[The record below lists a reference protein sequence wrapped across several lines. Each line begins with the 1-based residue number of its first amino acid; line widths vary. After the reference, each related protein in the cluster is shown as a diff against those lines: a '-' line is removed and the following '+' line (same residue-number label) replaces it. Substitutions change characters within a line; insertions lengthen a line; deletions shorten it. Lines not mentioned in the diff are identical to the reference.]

1 MALPTIDAWTP
12 RERRTAATLAAVWI
26 AGALSGWS
34 GLDRSLAAAA
44 ERLLHPPRP
53 SVAELAARVGPGD
66 PRPEWYA
73 AALALRA
80 EEELAASGPSTIDPN
95 AASRAAWDR
104 LPGIGPVTAI
114 AIIEHRRARGPFR
127 GPEDLLDVRGIGP
140 RTLEKLRPFLAWEAG
155 RPAAGHSYAI
165 VSKGGVM
172 PGGLPDLNVVDGAF
186 LATLPGF
193 GPELAKTILRERQA
207 RGMFRDWTDL
217 VSIDGVGPARLRVLQ
232 KATRLRGTTAPG
244 EGD

>member
-1 MALPTIDAWTP
+1 MALPAIDGWTQ

-26 AGALSGWS
+26 AGVLSGWT

-53 SVAELAARVGPGD
+53 SVAELVARVGPGD

-80 EEELAASGPSTIDPN
+80 EEELAASGPETVDPN
-95 AASRAAWDR
+95 AAGRAAWDR

-114 AIIEHRRARGPFR
+114 AIVEYRGAHGPFR
-127 GPEDLLDVRGIGP
+127 TPADLLAVRGIGP
-140 RTLEKLRPFLAWEAG
+140 RTLEKLRPYLAWK
-155 RPAAGHSYAI
+155 AAGAGDGPNHATPS
-165 VSKGGVM
+165 SDN
-172 PGGLPDLNVVDGAF
+172 GLPDLNAVDGSF
-186 LATLPGF
+186 LAALPGF
-193 GPELAKTILRERQA
+193 GPKLAESVLREKQA

-217 VSIDGVGPARLRVLQ
+217 LSVDGVGPARLRVLQ
-232 KATRLRGTTAPG
+232 KATRLRGTSAPG
-244 EGD
+244 EGE